1 MGLRDSSFAIILHH
15 QQILL
20 VKARAKENWQ
30 LPGGRLEPGE
40 SPQQA
45 LVREVHEETGLN
57 SRPLRLTGSYRREDG
72 TIARV
77 YQVRARGRLSRAR
90 GEIVAQRWV
99 SIREA
104 KEMVSSS
111 TRKRLVEGLARIF
124 APSAAGRRAA
134 N

>member
-1 MGLRDSSFAIILHH
+1 MRLRDSSFAIIVHH
-15 QQILL
+15 NHVLL

-40 SPQQA
+40 TPQQA
-45 LVREVHEETGLN
+45 LLREVHEETGLEGHAV
-57 SRPLRLTGSYRREDG
+57 RMTGAYRRADG
-72 TIARV
+72 TVARV
-77 YQVRARGRLSRAR
+77 YEVRARGRLSKAR
-90 GEIVAQRWV
+90 GEIVDHRWV

-111 TRKRLVEGLARIF
+111 TRKRLVEGLARIL
-124 APSAAGRRAA
+124 ASHRRRVA